1 LNVTVELYFTDDR
14 VIKWKYI
21 DNPLT
26 RKHYSMLKDEVLSAE
41 SWWDFWYA
49 VPEDTIP
56 KYDIKKITSLVSDLR
71 EKVKQIN
78 QYVDPTTGE
87 NIKFPV
93 DVDDIYFEEGQH
105 LKNQKLINQI
115 HRCFT
120 TFHLSLGDVF
130 SNCISDEP
138 KANLASWYYTIYD
151 MKEFFMETPHKEP
164 VPFLK
169 DSYDEN
175 KIFRVRKED
184 RVILKK
190 ITNEINDLV
199 HSLEKYNLNPRKDMM
214 LAQLDY
220 REFNVNFQPRKLY
233 NISPMDKK
241 FLTQQTDITVWA
253 VQNQI
258 LGKSYPICYVD
269 HDDPTNWDIWEGCQ
283 WSGSF
288 CLGDRR
294 YTKWKPFT
302 DWMSSHGYVGAQA
315 GIPLG
320 KIIEGAEHLH
330 YKNLPPDSLR
340 NIILREDDEVINF
353 LEIRKLKMMAEADPF
368 IYD

>member
-1 LNVTVELYFTDDR
+1 MNVTVELYFTEDR

-21 DNPLT
+21 DNPLS
-26 RKHYSMLKDEVLSAE
+26 RKHYSMLKDAVLNAE
-41 SWWDFWYA
+41 SWWDFWYS

-78 QYVDPTTGE
+78 EYVDPSTGE

-130 SNCISDEP
+130 SNYISPDP
-138 KANLASWYYTIYD
+138 QSCLASWYYTIYD
-151 MKEFFMETPHKEP
+151 MKEFFMEAPHKEP
-164 VPFLK
+164 IPFLK
-169 DSYDEN
+169 ENYDEN
-175 KIFRVRKED
+175 KFFKVRKKDIKDLKNLTED
-184 RVILKK
+184 L
-190 ITNEINDLV
+190 NDLV
-199 HSLEKYNLNPRKDMM
+199 HALEKYNLNPRKYMM
-214 LAQLDY
+214 RAQLDY
-220 REFNVNFQPRKLY
+220 REFNVNFKPRKLY
-233 NISPMDKK
+233 NLSPTDKK
-241 FLTQQTDITVWA
+241 FLTQQVEVNVWA
-253 VQNQI
+253 VQNEI

-269 HDDPTNWDIWEGCQ
+269 HDDPTNWDIWEGLQ

-302 DWMSSHGYVGAQA
+302 DWMSSYGYVGAPA

-320 KIIEGAEHLH
+320 TIIEGSQYFNHNSL
-330 YKNLPPDSLR
+330 LSDSLK
-340 NIILREDDEVINF
+340 NIIIREEDKVINF
-353 LEIRKLKMMAEADPF
+353 IEQRQNT
-368 IYD
+368 